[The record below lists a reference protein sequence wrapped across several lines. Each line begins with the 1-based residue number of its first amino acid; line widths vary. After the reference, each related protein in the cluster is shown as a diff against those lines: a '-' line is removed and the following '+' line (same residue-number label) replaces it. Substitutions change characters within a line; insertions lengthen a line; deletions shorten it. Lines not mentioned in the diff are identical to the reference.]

1 MYQEFAQTGKE
12 VKMQYRFKL
21 CKLRTAALMSAVIIA
36 SGCRSVNEPVNTSV
50 TVITPAF
57 LEETSP
63 ASETVSSAETSLT
76 ELPPA
81 PETSEIAEIGKYS
94 ESAEDTDTAESTEAK
109 ITFAETEYET
119 YEVTE
124 LSEAYTAAVISPEL
138 SPSAKH
144 TESETRLTLQY
155 ESPPETV
162 GTVSET
168 KVMTAS
174 LREKNSYSALNF
186 DEQKGF
192 WITYLEYASI
202 MRNKSE
208 KSFEKSIGEYFDN
221 IAGLGFN
228 TVYVQVRAFG
238 DAYYD
243 SKLFPSGEQF
253 DGTIG
258 TKNSFDALK
267 IMTDCA
273 HERGLSIHAWVNPM
287 RLMNTK
293 QLEKTDSCYTIKK
306 WYDSKEYNGKYI
318 VKSGDKWYLNPAYE
332 EVTDLIAD
340 GIKEI
345 AAGYDVDGIQID
357 DYFYPTTDKS
367 FDSTAYAE
375 SGTSLSLSEW
385 RISNV
390 NKMVKKLYKAA
401 HSQNSSVVFGISP
414 QGSVEN
420 NYSQLY
426 ADVKTWCAEKGY
438 CDYILPQVYF
448 GFKSE
453 ALPYSDVAAEWNG
466 MVKKSDVKLVIG
478 LAAYKIGAED
488 NWAGSGKRE
497 WLQSSDILSR
507 QISTAEKLSSY
518 GGVAIYRY
526 DSLFNPES
534 GVAAQVNK
542 ELENISK

>member
-1 MYQEFAQTGKE
+1 
-12 VKMQYRFKL
+12 MQYRSKL
-21 CKLRTAALMSAVIIA
+21 FKLRTAVLMTAALLSA
-36 SGCRSVNEPVNTSV
+36 GCRNVTEPVNTSV

-57 LEETSP
+57 LEKTTP
-63 ASETVSSAETSLT
+63 VSETVSSAETSLT
-76 ELPPA
+76 EVPSDT
-81 PETSEIAEIGKYS
+81 EKSENDA
-94 ESAEDTDTAESTEAK
+94 TAESTETAICIETK
-109 ITFAETEYET
+109 IIPEATERKA
-119 YEVTE
+119 YEVTDV
-124 LSEAYTAAVISPEL
+124 SEAYGTSVMSAEIMQAAE
-138 SPSAKH
+138 H
-144 TESETRLTLQY
+144 TESETKLTLQY
-155 ESPPETV
+155 ESPPDNAETILETQV
-162 GTVSET
+162 QTVAPMQAMRG
-168 KVMTAS
+168 KD
-174 LREKNSYSALNF
+174 NYSALNF

-202 MRNKSE
+202 LRNKSE
-208 KSFEKSIGEYFDN
+208 SSFEKSIGKYFDN

-243 SKLFPSGEQF
+243 SELFPSGEQF
-253 DGTIG
+253 NGTIG
-258 TKNSFDALK
+258 TENRFDALQ
-267 IMTDCA
+267 IMVDCA

-287 RLMNTK
+287 RLMSTK
-293 QLEKTDSCYTIKK
+293 QIENIDNCYTIKK
-306 WYDSKEYNGKYI
+306 WYNSKEYNGKYI
-318 VKSGDKWYLNPAYE
+318 VKSGDKWYLNPAYD

-345 AAGYDVDGIQID
+345 TGRYEVDGIQID
-357 DYFYPTTDKS
+357 DYFYPTTDKG
-367 FDSTAYAE
+367 FDKTAYAE
-375 SGTSLSLSEW
+375 SGTNLSLSEW

-390 NKMVKKLYKAA
+390 NKMVRKLYKAA
-401 HSQNSSVVFGISP
+401 HSQNASVVFGISP

-426 ADVKTWCAEKGY
+426 ADVKTWCAKKGY

-448 GFKSE
+448 GFESA
-453 ALPYSDVAAEWNG
+453 ALPYADVIAEWND
-466 MVKKSDVKLVIG
+466 MVNKSDVKLVVG

-488 NWAGSGKRE
+488 NWAGSGSRE

-507 QISTAEKLSSY
+507 QMSAAEALSSY

-542 ELENISK
+542 ELQNIEK